1 MGELYNRMAQD
12 LKLRNLSRLTQEQ
25 YLRNCANFV
34 RYHMKSPNDLG
45 EVAIKEYLS
54 HLMFQ
59 GENRRRCGVPWRR

>member
-25 YLRNCANFV
+25 YLRSCANFV

-59 GENRRRCGVPWRR
+59 GGNRRRCGVPWRR